1 MNADNAPENLFV
13 FYIFFVYGS
22 LPVNQ
27 MCLLILFL
35 IKIKVICIM
44 ITTFSFVSIAKMCNT
59 DQSVQRPLKILMADA
74 DDSDGSQIFLC

>member
-1 MNADNAPENLFV
+1 
-13 FYIFFVYGS
+13 
-22 LPVNQ
+22 
-27 MCLLILFL
+27 
-35 IKIKVICIM
+35 M